1 MDAQSCPTLCNP
13 MDQAP
18 LSMGFS
24 RREYWS
30 GLPFP
35 TPGNLPDP
43 EIELA
48 SPGSPALAGGFFT
61 TIITQTLSQISC
73 GSLFLA
79 LIFGGQ
85 SFLIYLLLHER
96 KIVVR
101 IKQKKVIVRKWSA
114 KVKDDFCYCF
124 SVWFVPLCG
133 GWGGGRTTSY
143 KQNKTQNKESYVG
156 SNFQMRSL
164 TE

>member
-1 MDAQSCPTLCNP
+1 MCGCSVMSNSSQPHGPGSSVHGMFQERILEWVAISYSREPSWPRDRTSISQVSCTGRWVL
-13 MDQAP
+13 
-18 LSMGFS
+18 
-24 RREYWS
+24 YHYYH
-30 GLPFP
+30 
-35 TPGNLPDP
+35 PDSVTNKLW
-43 EIELA
+43 ELA
-48 SPGSPALAGGFFT
+48 LGIDIWRPQFPH
-61 TIITQTLSQISC
+61 LSS
-73 GSLFLA
+73 SW
-79 LIFGGQ
+79 
-85 SFLIYLLLHER
+85 